1 MMDELDNFEPVAK
14 IVVIGVGGAGNNAV
28 NRMID
33 DEISNV
39 DFYVANTDKQALSLS
54 KAPHRIILGE
64 SITNGL
70 GAGGEPS
77 VGKEA
82 AEATEKEIK
91 EIVRGAHMVFIAA
104 GMGGGTGTGA
114 APVIS
119 KFAKEEGCLTIA
131 IVTRPFTF
139 EGQKRTAYSID
150 GLNELKNNVDS
161 MIVVSNDK
169 LLLNAGNLPIGKAFS
184 EADKVLSQSVRTIT
198 DLILR
203 PAVINLDFA
212 DVRNILKDSGIALI
226 GFGCGKGENRC
237 EDAAVSALNCPLIE
251 QSIRG
256 ARKAIC
262 HITCGNKVSLY
273 ECQETVDKI
282 INDSGGQLDL
292 KFGVSI
298 NDELSDDIML
308 SIIASHFTQDV
319 QFSNSGNNLK
329 PTQQPDLATSL
340 FAPKKPSIFDRVVQQ
355 NNASDTKTS
364 DENKV
369 TSKEEANEDDLI
381 IPDFLKD
388 N

>member
-119 KFAKEEGCLTIA
+119 KFAKEEGCLTSA
-131 IVTRPFTF
+131 IVTRPFT
-139 EGQKRTAYSID
+139 
-150 GLNELKNNVDS
+150 
-161 MIVVSNDK
+161 
-169 LLLNAGNLPIGKAFS
+169 
-184 EADKVLSQSVRTIT
+184 
-198 DLILR
+198 
-203 PAVINLDFA
+203 
-212 DVRNILKDSGIALI
+212 
-226 GFGCGKGENRC
+226 
-237 EDAAVSALNCPLIE
+237 
-251 QSIRG
+251 
-256 ARKAIC
+256 
-262 HITCGNKVSLY
+262 
-273 ECQETVDKI
+273 
-282 INDSGGQLDL
+282 
-292 KFGVSI
+292 
-298 NDELSDDIML
+298 
-308 SIIASHFTQDV
+308 
-319 QFSNSGNNLK
+319 
-329 PTQQPDLATSL
+329 
-340 FAPKKPSIFDRVVQQ
+340 
-355 NNASDTKTS
+355 
-364 DENKV
+364 
-369 TSKEEANEDDLI
+369 
-381 IPDFLKD
+381 
-388 N
+388 